1 MHDMSLFIRTLAML
15 SVYYGSCTDWRWLL
29 YGMYRNS
36 SFPVTA
42 TDVSMETALTPSRET
57 AKVISLVPSVSCA
70 ARGVWYVVCGLGRAV
85 CGVGCG
91 AGGALREPVPPLVSP
106 RQRSNQRPPPSAA
119 VCEARQEYQVSA
131 AAARQS
137 T

>member
-1 MHDMSLFIRTLAML
+1 ML

-91 AGGALREPVPPLVSP
+91 AGAGVGAVDVEVLAVVVVVVVLLTVMLGCIRLQLV
-106 RQRSNQRPPPSAA
+106 NA
-119 VCEARQEYQVSA
+119 
-131 AAARQS
+131 
-137 T
+137 

>member
-1 MHDMSLFIRTLAML
+1 ML

-29 YGMYRNS
+29 YGIYRNS

-57 AKVISLVPSVSCA
+57 AKVIDSTRAWCVVCV
-70 ARGVWYVVCGLGRAV
+70 RRVVYGMWFVVCGLGRVV

-91 AGGALREPVPPLVSP
+91 AGAGVGAVDVGVLAVVVVVVVLLTVMLCCIRLQLV
-106 RQRSNQRPPPSAA
+106 N
-119 VCEARQEYQVSA
+119 E
-131 AAARQS
+131 
-137 T
+137 